1 MNYKTNRKQ
10 VIKRSC
16 ANYKDGICLIRNI
29 KCPLVTPFEYRG
41 KEFPC
46 EEVECSYFNKFVAPG
61 IQENIETDVTVYS
74 YRECAICEKQ
84 FKPKSS
90 VSKYCSDRCKK
101 VARRRTNN
109 KYYMNNK

>member
-1 MNYKTNRKQ
+1 MNRRQLVRNK
-10 VIKRSC
+10 C
-16 ANYKDGICLIRNI
+16 ANYKEGMCLLRDIE
-29 KCPLVTPFEYRG
+29 CPLVTSFEYRG

-46 EEVECSYFNKFVAPG
+46 GEAECSYFDKYVAPG
-61 IQENIETDVTVYS
+61 TKGDIETGGTVYS
-74 YRECAICEKQ
+74 YRECTICEKQ
-84 FKPKSS
+84 FKPRSS

>member
-1 MNYKTNRKQ
+1 MNRKQ
-10 VIKRSC
+10 VVKKEC
-16 ANYKDGICLIRNI
+16 ANYKEGICLIRDVE
-29 KCPLVTPFEYRG
+29 CPLVTTFKYRG

-46 EEVECSYFNKFVAPG
+46 EEAECSYFDKYVALG
-61 IQENIETDVTVYS
+61 TKEDIETGETVYS
-74 YRECAICEKQ
+74 YKECAICEKQ